1 VLVETSGKR
10 VLQEN
15 VKLVDLG
22 SHRLTIA
29 SRHGAIDLVT
39 TFSLKHDTTVAV
51 FDTID
56 FAPEPTPEQLD
67 ELKLPRDLKSTMT
80 RAFKDKFPTLVLCP
94 PPGRHL
100 TAHCRHRT
108 CVISC
113 GKEPIADAGRQG
125 RRGWAT
131 MTRLIVDC
139 REIVSIE
146 EFWDLYVSSIGAEN
160 ALFFG
165 RNLDALW
172 DALEG
177 GGPGCPPSTTHLIF
191 RNVGELRNLKQRS
204 GKSFLDELY
213 ELAGH
218 VSRIKVETA

>member
-1 VLVETSGKR
+1 MLPRGPLALVLLATASVGCSPETKSPDVAKFTSSELHALGSSCGGDFLAVDQGNLVLVETSGKR

-94 PPGRHL
+94 
-100 TAHCRHRT
+100 ART
-108 CVISC
+108 SPN
-113 GKEPIADAGRQG
+113 GPKQSFRQ
-125 RRGWAT
+125 
-131 MTRLIVDC
+131 D
-139 REIVSIE
+139 S
-146 EFWDLYVSSIGAEN
+146 
-160 ALFFG
+160 
-165 RNLDALW
+165 
-172 DALEG
+172 
-177 GGPGCPPSTTHLIF
+177 
-191 RNVGELRNLKQRS
+191 
-204 GKSFLDELY
+204 
-213 ELAGH
+213 
-218 VSRIKVETA
+218 